1 MEKNQIVLL
10 EDRGL
15 ISISGED
22 SKDFL
27 QNIVTND
34 VNKVSFSNTVFSGL
48 LTPQGKYLF
57 DFFLIKSKDGYLLDC
72 DNKVTSEVISYLSK
86 YKLRSNVKI
95 ENLSTEYVVGVLNLE
110 KLNEIQKN
118 GNENKDTINYREGF
132 LFVDPRKKGLGARIL
147 LTLKDLHLT
156 IKKLNLKIVNSEN
169 YYIKTHSLGVP
180 VKGVEN
186 LKEQLFGLE
195 ANLEDLKAID
205 FKKGCYIGQEN
216 TARMKLKNKLRRKLL
231 PIKSTEVLKIGS
243 EVKYNNITIGKVLI
257 NKPYPFALI
266 KLFDPNYSE
275 FKNENLQVDQ
285 FQIKIINY

>member
-1 MEKNQIVLL
+1 MEKDQIILL

-95 ENLSTEYVVGVLNLE
+95 ENLSTEYVVGVLSLE
-110 KLNEIQKN
+110 KLNEIQK
-118 GNENKDTINYREGF
+118 K
-132 LFVDPRKKGLGARIL
+132 
-147 LTLKDLHLT
+147 
-156 IKKLNLKIVNSEN
+156 
-169 YYIKTHSLGVP
+169 
-180 VKGVEN
+180 
-186 LKEQLFGLE
+186 
-195 ANLEDLKAID
+195 
-205 FKKGCYIGQEN
+205 
-216 TARMKLKNKLRRKLL
+216 
-231 PIKSTEVLKIGS
+231 
-243 EVKYNNITIGKVLI
+243 
-257 NKPYPFALI
+257 
-266 KLFDPNYSE
+266 
-275 FKNENLQVDQ
+275 
-285 FQIKIINY
+285 

>member
-1 MEKNQIVLL
+1 MEKDQIILL

-180 VKGVEN
+180 IKGVEN

-285 FQIKIINY
+285 FQISIINY